1 MLRIGASSHGESHL
15 RMLRVVRRGD
25 RHDARDL
32 TVSCRFE
39 GDFAGAFVDGHS
51 AGLPP
56 GEALK
61 SLVHSTARQHAGAE
75 IERFGMAL
83 CDRLLEGHPR
93 LTRARVDIIERPWNR
108 LEIGGKPQGQ
118 VFLTGTPERRTAA
131 ITSNGQQIAVVSG
144 IEQLT
149 IMRTSGLAPPRV
161 RPADEAD
168 PSGLDDGLQ
177 RLLVATLAARW
188 TYTSA
193 DVTFDPYR
201 QGVRA
206 AIVETFGCQASR
218 SIQQTLYGIA
228 DVVLSSYR
236 EIGDITLSLHERPYR
251 PVDLFSAGLENPD
264 DLFVAIEEPV
274 GVIEVTVE
282 RAGTPD

>member
-1 MLRIGASSHGESHL
+1 
-15 RMLRVVRRGD
+15 MLRVVRRGD

-32 TVSCRFE
+32 TVACRFE
-39 GDFAGAFVDGHS
+39 GAFTDAFVDGRP
-51 AGLPP
+51 AGLLP

-61 SLVHSTARQHAGAE
+61 SLVHATAQQHAGAE

-83 CDRLLEGHPR
+83 CDRLLGGHPR
-93 LTRARVDIIERPWNR
+93 LTRARVDIVERPWNR
-108 LEIGGKPQGQ
+108 LEVAGKPQGQ

-131 ITSNGQQIAVVSG
+131 VTSNGQQVAVVSG

-149 IMRTSGLAPPRV
+149 IMRTSGLAPPRAK
-161 RPADEAD
+161 PGDEAD

-188 TYTSA
+188 TYTSG

-218 SIQQTLYGIA
+218 SIQQTLYSIA
-228 DVVLSSYR
+228 DVVLSSYQ
-236 EIGDITLSLHERPYR
+236 EIADITLSLHERPYR
-251 PVDLFSAGLENPD
+251 PVDLFSAGVENPD
-264 DLFVAIEEPV
+264 DLFVAVEEPV

-282 RAGTPD
+282 RE